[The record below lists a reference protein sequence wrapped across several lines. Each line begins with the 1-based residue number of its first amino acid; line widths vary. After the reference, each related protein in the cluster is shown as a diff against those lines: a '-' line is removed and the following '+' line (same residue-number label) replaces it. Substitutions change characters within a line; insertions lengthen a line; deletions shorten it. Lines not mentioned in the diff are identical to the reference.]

1 MKTGKKAR
9 AKASTYPGARP
20 EPGRDVGKTIDR
32 ARHSPDPP
40 FPTKR
45 LPASL
50 TRRSPRNPLSGKSGW
65 KDKIIDGQYN
75 SD

>member
-9 AKASTYPGARP
+9 AKASAHPGARP
-20 EPGRDVGKTIDR
+20 ESGRDVGKALDR
-32 ARHSPDPP
+32 ARHSPGPP
-40 FPTKR
+40 FLTKKP
-45 LPASL
+45 PASL
-50 TRRSPRNPLSGKSGW
+50 TRPRLRDTLFGKSGR